1 MTRLTHAIHMALDIL
16 ALGSFLAVLL
26 LAAGLFTGDI

>member
-1 MTRLTHAIHMALDIL
+1 MTRTTQAIHMALDFL

-26 LAAGLFTGDI
+26 IAAGLLTGDI